1 MVGGA
6 THSGFL
12 YGSNDGFHNLCKNSY
27 LFGYRLKVGSLIY
40 PHSRTRP
47 RPITN
52 IDSLSTQTP
61 SFMFMSVYVYLN
73 LFGTPEYD
81 PEAHGTDVT
90 VKSYPNVPN
99 TDWLEVYYDAKDL
112 TNISGTIAD
121 LSGKSVAGSLNGD
134 VSIDTLNDVKSF
146 SFDGSGDYISG
157 TLTNTGDFD
166 FTVST
171 WVFETNGTTNN
182 SVWCIGNPSSAN
194 PSPAVAL
201 GINNV
206 GSLDLFVFGGI
217 EIRFSEFR
225 DTFGINKW
233 HHIVCT
239 RVRTTIKYFI
249 NGIDQGRPIAN
260 SIPLSIAANSV
271 FTIGV
276 RAGSQLGNNPM
287 HGKIANFRLFNRAIT
302 SDEIY
307 QLYAYQKEYFGH
319 GDLRMTLKAGRLG
332 IGTSEPRAALDV
344 RGEIRAVGS
353 MLYLLDAPLTH
364 EWHWSGST
372 SSTGSEHQVHYHQ
385 FPPNCRAIYAD
396 VFLPRASA
404 NDHGTHILG
413 ESWKNIGRTWTDG
426 RSLTT
431 ATTNNARPSTY
442 MTTGV
447 TQGAKV
453 VYIGQP
459 GQSDNFEYYYGNWWQ
474 SLIIPLGDGNN
485 LYHGR
490 TGYGG
495 THGWIYVYTKGYYV

>member
-1 MVGGA
+1 MTTTLANSRTPSAYAHTFAFWTKPISNLANHTQQAFLQLG
-6 THSGFL
+6 THSANSCSALRLEESTGLFRWFFHTNDIVYSADHIIL
-12 YGSNDGFHNLCKNSY
+12 GEWNHIVAAYDGGSELTSRRIWVNDKEIH
-27 LFGYRLKVGSLIY
+27 
-40 PHSRTRP
+40 RT
-47 RPITN
+47 T
-52 IDSLSTQTP
+52 T
-61 SFMFMSVYVYLN
+61 
-73 LFGTPEYD
+73 
-81 PEAHGTDVT
+81 
-90 VKSYPNVPN
+90 
-99 TDWLEVYYDAKDL
+99 
-112 TNISGTIAD
+112 SGTIGA
-121 LSGKSVAGSLNGD
+121 LSL
-134 VSIDTLNDVKSF
+134 
-146 SFDGSGDYISG
+146 
-157 TLTNTGDFD
+157 
-166 FTVST
+166 
-171 WVFETNGTTNN
+171 
-182 SVWCIGNPSSAN
+182 SAN
-194 PSPAVAL
+194 A
-201 GINNV
+201 
-206 GSLDLFVFGGI
+206 
-217 EIRFSEFR
+217 
-225 DTFGINKW
+225 
-233 HHIVCT
+233 
-239 RVRTTIKYFI
+239 
-249 NGIDQGRPIAN
+249 
-260 SIPLSIAANSV
+260 PLSI
-271 FTIGV
+271 
-276 RAGSQLGNNPM
+276 GSQIDGSSDLNGS
-287 HGKIANFRLFNRAIT
+287 IANFRIFNRALT

-307 QLYAYQKEYFGH
+307 QLYAYQKEDFGH
-319 GDLRMTLKAGRLG
+319 GDLSMTLKAGRLG
-332 IGTSEPRAALDV
+332 IGTSEPRVALDV

-372 SSTGSEHQVHYHQ
+372 SSTGSEHRVHYHQ

-474 SLIIPLGDGNN
+474 SLIIPLADGNN